1 MPRPPKH
8 VPPETLGGHI
18 RAAREN
24 LNLSLKKVAAER
36 YSTSLLSQIER
47 NRVEPSQESLEFLAE
62 KLQLPLADLQI
73 LAHRQRVA
81 DSNTCQYKFNEEQLS
96 VALELL
102 ASKHPQEA
110 LDSLSEVNIAQI
122 PSPLRWRLAAVRGQC
137 YFHLRQF
144 LNAQKDFLYAATER
158 PEVLPVDQRLV
169 ALELHLH
176 LAATLRELKQPDAA
190 FEQYTIAL
198 NMMDATTS
206 LHYIAEAH
214 WGMSLVA
221 FEQAKKPLDAAHCAH
236 YKESQLQLA
245 HKHAVNACILYRSI
259 GESLRAA
266 LLACQIG
273 LIEQESGK
281 RDEAHQRLQ
290 EVLSVWMPELEK
302 RAHALEMQNE
312 MQQRGLKELANVVS
326 AAACSLAGIELEK
339 ENYQEALKYVRQ
351 AQYAG
356 QLSYTLRK
364 AEAAIMLGRILE
376 SIDILDPEAESAFH
390 DAITLLART
399 DRLAAQIR
407 AHDALGRHLLKKGE
421 TKAGEVELD
430 IARSLSDVALT
441 FSSSPSSVEDETGEI
456 ALKA

>member
-73 LAHRQRVA
+73 LAHQQREA
-81 DSNTCQYKFNEEQLS
+81 DSDTCQYKSNEEQLS

-102 ASKHPQEA
+102 ASKRPQEA
-110 LDSLSEVNIAQI
+110 LDSLREVNMAQI

-137 YFHLRQF
+137 YFHLRLF
-144 LNAQKDFLYAATER
+144 LNAQNDFLYAVTER
-158 PEVLPVDQRLV
+158 PEVLPVDQRLE

-190 FEQYTIAL
+190 FDQYTTAL
-198 NMMDATTS
+198 HMMDATTS

-214 WGMSLVA
+214 WGMSLIA
-221 FEQAKKPLDAAHCAH
+221 FERAKKPLDAAHCAH

-281 RDEAHQRLQ
+281 QDEAHQHLQ

-302 RAHALEMQNE
+302 RAHALETQNE

-339 ENYQEALKYVRQ
+339 ENYHEALKYVQQ

-356 QLSYTLRK
+356 KLSYTIRK
-364 AEAAIMLGRILE
+364 AEAAIMLGRVLE
-376 SIDILDPEAESAFH
+376 SINIMDPAADSAFH
-390 DAITLLART
+390 DAITLLAST
-399 DRLAAQIR
+399 DRLAARIR
-407 AHDALGRHLLKKGE
+407 SHDALGRHLLKKGD
-421 TKAGEVELD
+421 TKAGEVELN

-441 FSSSPSSVEDETGEI
+441 FSSFPGSVEDETDEI

>member
-73 LAHRQRVA
+73 LAHQQREA
-81 DSNTCQYKFNEEQLS
+81 DSDTCQYKSNEEQLS

-102 ASKHPQEA
+102 ASKRPQEA
-110 LDSLSEVNIAQI
+110 LDSLREVNMAQI

-144 LNAQKDFLYAATER
+144 LNAQKDFLYAVTER
-158 PEVLPVDQRLV
+158 PEVLPVDQRLE

-190 FEQYTIAL
+190 FDQYTTAL
-198 NMMDATTS
+198 HMMDATTS

-214 WGMSLVA
+214 WGMSLIA
-221 FEQAKKPLDAAHCAH
+221 FERAKKPLDAAHCAH

-281 RDEAHQRLQ
+281 QDEAHQHLQ

-302 RAHALEMQNE
+302 RAHALETQNE

-339 ENYQEALKYVRQ
+339 ENYREALKYVQQ

-356 QLSYTLRK
+356 KLSYTIRK
-364 AEAAIMLGRILE
+364 AEAAIMLGRVLE
-376 SIDILDPEAESAFH
+376 SINIMDPAADSAFH
-390 DAITLLART
+390 DAITLLAST
-399 DRLAAQIR
+399 DRLAARIR
-407 AHDALGRHLLKKGE
+407 SHDALGRHLLKKGD
-421 TKAGEVELD
+421 TKAGEVELN

-441 FSSSPSSVEDETGEI
+441 FSSFPGSVEDETDEI